1 MRKVVICCIA
11 ALAIMVGCTSI
22 DCSVNSTVLCSY
34 RFMNAKGDSVML
46 GNPVSVV
53 SARTIDGN
61 DTVLI
66 NKLEKACTFRIPM
79 SYSQDEDELRFEM
92 IDTITKTVTTDIVKI
107 QKTNQP
113 HFESV
118 DCNPAFFHT
127 ITGVTHTKNAIDSVV
142 INNPNVDTDETKEHL
157 YIYFHPHY

>member
-11 ALAIMVGCTSI
+11 ALPIMVGCTSI

-79 SYSQDEDELRFEM
+79 SYAQDADELRF
-92 IDTITKTVTTDIVKI
+92 IVTDNQGKESTDYVVVS
-107 QKTNQP
+107 KTNEP
-113 HFESV
+113 VFESV
-118 DCNPAFFHT
+118 DCAPRYNHT
-127 ITGVTHTKNAIDSVV
+127 ISSISTTHNFIDSLVV
-142 INNPNVDTDETKEHL
+142 KNNKVTNDPTKINIFVYLHTAD
-157 YIYFHPHY
+157 